1 MSDRHDNPFDQ
12 LGVDPRRTPRE
23 LTELLR
29 QRAER
34 AQPEERKRLQNLWRQ
49 LTLKEAD
56 RLRWALLA
64 HPRSGGDHVRELDE
78 LRRKLPPFLMRGTL
92 PELEVH
98 TADLLAT
105 PSAASDRLPISPPSM
120 LDRLDE

>member
-64 HPRSGGDHVRELDE
+64 HPRSGGDHVRELDD
-78 LRRKLPPFLMRGTL
+78 LRRKLPPFLTRGT
-92 PELEVH
+92 PPPLEVRA
-98 TADLLAT
+98 ADLLAIPGPAT
-105 PSAASDRLPISPPSM
+105 DRLPVSPPS
-120 LDRLDE
+120 LLDELGE